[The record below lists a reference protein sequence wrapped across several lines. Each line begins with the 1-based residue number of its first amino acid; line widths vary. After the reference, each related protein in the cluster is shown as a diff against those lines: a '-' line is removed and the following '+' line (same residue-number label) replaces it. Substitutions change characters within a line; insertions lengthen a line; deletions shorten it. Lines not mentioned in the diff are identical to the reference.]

1 MGDQAYQILQ
11 KELFATVV
19 KMSIMVGVS
28 YFTISWFLK
37 KLDINGNRGEAAK
50 KKAAFQLKK
59 IGKTELKLT
68 EHELMIASH
77 LIAPSEIDVSWKD
90 VGGLENVLDD
100 IVETVIFPITKSKLL
115 GNSKL
120 TRPPKGV
127 LLHGPPGCGKT
138 LIAKATAKEAKTSF
152 INLDIS
158 ILTDKWYGESQKL
171 VSALFSLASKL
182 QPCIIFIDEIDSLL
196 RSRTS
201 RDHEAT
207 AMMKAQFM
215 FLWDGL
221 MTDPDKI
228 VIIMGATNRPQDI
241 DSAILR
247 RMPATFMIPM
257 PNKVQRTAILKLIL
271 EKENTEKIEYNEL
284 GNKTN
289 GFSGSD
295 LHELCRVA
303 SLCRI
308 REFAKKFHSS
318 GSEENETE
326 ELRPMNMKDLEDAI
340 ESINNSKLNYL
351 AQLKDVNLD

>member
-1 MGDQAYQILQ
+1 MKYI
-11 KELFATVV
+11 
-19 KMSIMVGVS
+19 
-28 YFTISWFLK
+28 YY
-37 KLDINGNRGEAAK
+37 
-50 KKAAFQLKK
+50 
-59 IGKTELKLT
+59 
-68 EHELMIASH
+68 
-77 LIAPSEIDVSWKD
+77 
-90 VGGLENVLDD
+90 NV
-100 IVETVIFPITKSKLL
+100 
-115 GNSKL
+115 
-120 TRPPKGV
+120 
-127 LLHGPPGCGKT
+127 
-138 LIAKATAKEAKTSF
+138 
-152 INLDIS
+152 
-158 ILTDKWYGESQKL
+158 
-171 VSALFSLASKL
+171 
-182 QPCIIFIDEIDSLL
+182 CIIFCTDSLL

-257 PNKVQRTAILKLIL
+257 PVSKFPFFRHLTSQNKSYLYSKVNFDCNLIGHLCKIINFWCVCIFQNKVQRTAILKLIL

-318 GSEENETE
+318 G
-326 ELRPMNMKDLEDAI
+326 
-340 ESINNSKLNYL
+340 
-351 AQLKDVNLD
+351 